1 MTSLKMLSSDEKLTE
16 IRSLYFNATKQSIQ
30 QDIAKALDLLKSMP
44 SEDERERATVYMEG
58 LAEMQRDWMREPK
71 ARGAKRGGSPGKKGP
86 GGANKG
92 GNNAKG
98 ARPAAKT
105 GTATSG
111 ASGSVRPGSQHGRT
125 QGRAKRQTGAG
136 PAGPRKS

>member
-71 ARGAKRGGSPGKKGP
+71 ARGAKRGGPSGKKGP
-86 GGANKG
+86 GSANKG
-92 GNNAKG
+92 GNGRG
-98 ARPAAKT
+98 ARPASK
-105 GTATSG
+105 GGATPSG
-111 ASGSVRPGSQHGRT
+111 ANGSSRPGSQHGGT
-125 QGRAKRQTGAG
+125 QGRAKRQTSAR
-136 PAGPRKS
+136 PAGARKS

>member
-58 LAEMQRDWMREPK
+58 LAEMQRDWFREPK
-71 ARGAKRGGSPGKKGP
+71 ARSGKPKGGGKKPAPGSGARPRGKNAGP
-86 GGANKG
+86 G
-92 GNNAKG
+92 AKG
-98 ARPAAKT
+98 ANTGAASGAPKGGAQKAKT
-105 GTATSG
+105 GLPSA
-111 ASGSVRPGSQHGRT
+111 APGRRSDRGDRD
-125 QGRAKRQTGAG
+125 RQ
-136 PAGPRKS
+136 S